1 MEGRTRRGRRE
12 GSVLPAA
19 ADASLRAR
27 LFPAGTEKGNR
38 LPETEGGPGS
48 GKRPP
53 SLLPMLGAPAGR
65 SPAPLLLLQL
75 LARPLSRQEAG
86 PALRSCPSRAQAGR
100 GGASIRPR
108 RSPDSPVSAAVRKRR
123 QLLALGLRRSRGSGR
138 ALPRPSRRRL
148 SHPRSHPQGG
158 GICRFVLAAGSNPER
173 RPSLGARPS
182 PLLHRLPF

>member
-1 MEGRTRRGRRE
+1 MEGRTRRGGWE
-12 GSVLPAA
+12 DSVLPAA
-19 ADASLRAR
+19 ADARLRAR
-27 LFPAGTEKGNR
+27 LCPAETEKGNR
-38 LPETEGGPGS
+38 LPEREGRPGG

-53 SLLPMLGAPAGR
+53 TLLPMLGAPAGR

-86 PALRSCPSRAQAGR
+86 PAFPSCSSRAQAGR

-123 QLLALGLRRSRGSGR
+123 RLLELGLRRSRGSGR
-138 ALPRPSRRRL
+138 ALPCPSRRRL

-158 GICRFVLAAGSNPER
+158 GTCRFVLAAGSNPER

-182 PLLHRLPF
+182 PLLHCLPF